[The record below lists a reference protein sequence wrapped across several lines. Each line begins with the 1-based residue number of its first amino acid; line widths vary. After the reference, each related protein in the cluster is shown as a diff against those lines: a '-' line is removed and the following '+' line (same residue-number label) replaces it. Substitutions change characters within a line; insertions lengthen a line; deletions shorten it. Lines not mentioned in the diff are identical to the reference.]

1 MRSHEFNGH
10 LFVVKFT
17 LSDPLGGPSCQ
28 ISYLQIFQNDIDKMF
43 DQNWMKNVEG
53 VVLVQAD
60 NTICLY

>member
-1 MRSHEFNGH
+1 MRSHEFNGN

-28 ISYLQIFQNDIDKMF
+28 DTMF

-60 NTICLY
+60 ICLY